1 MEVVCAVYEPPL
13 KLRIWLPTAAL
24 LTHQQH
30 LWQVA
35 RCIASYN
42 RLPGS
47 LLSLQDKLFKHLK
60 IRKWEIN
67 CIPDRWRRN
76 FALWWMG
83 YKWHLLRTA
92 KCHMGGRRHM
102 VWKLCVSCQF
112 VTAGKAAGM
121 FVKAKSVCVLV
132 SRQTWFWGSSEI
144 HLFCSLEKK
153 KRRQ

>member
-1 MEVVCAVYEPPL
+1 MEVVCAVCEPPL
-13 KLRIWLPTAAL
+13 KSGIWLPTAAL

-35 RCIASYN
+35 RCIAFYN

-76 FALWWMG
+76 FAQYCDGWDTNG
-83 YKWHLLRTA
+83 TFFE
-92 KCHMGGRRHM
+92 CHMGGRRHM

-121 FVKAKSVCVLV
+121 FVKAQSVCALG
-132 SRQTWFWGSSEI
+132 SRQTWFWDSFILQFG
-144 HLFCSLEKK
+144 EKK
-153 KRRQ
+153 CRQ